1 MASIRN
7 LKKEI
12 NYVFGD
18 IIDSVFH
25 WEYTSGNTGKGSE
38 LIQEILVTYDD
49 LIEKIYHR
57 DVDKRGAHLKQVRK
71 DFEQKAGTFIGKLNK
86 LG

>member
-57 DVDKRGAHLKQVRK
+57 NVENRGAHLKQVRK
-71 DFEQKAGTFIGKLNK
+71 DFEQKAGAFIGKLNK
-86 LG
+86 LS

>member
-1 MASIRN
+1 MASIKN

-25 WEYTSGNTGKGSE
+25 WEYTSGNFGEGSE
-38 LIQEILVTYDD
+38 LTLEILVAYDE

-57 DVDKRGAHLKQVRK
+57 NVENRGTHLKQVRK
-71 DFEQKAGTFIGKLNK
+71 DFEQKAGAFIGKLNK
-86 LG
+86 LS